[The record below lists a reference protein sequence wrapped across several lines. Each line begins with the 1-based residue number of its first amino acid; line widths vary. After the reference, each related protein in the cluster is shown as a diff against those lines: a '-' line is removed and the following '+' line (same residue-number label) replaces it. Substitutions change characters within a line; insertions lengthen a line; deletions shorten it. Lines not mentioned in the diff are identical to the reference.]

1 MRRNVFFLAML
12 MMVSLA
18 CSSASAKSRRDDMHK
33 GYSGDRREMRMRMD
47 KGGRMHMD
55 APRAK
60 GYRPSYVGSAI
71 IHVGTKGE
79 ASLDFGSG

>member
-1 MRRNVFFLAML
+1 MRRNVFFLVML

-47 KGGRMHMD
+47 KPKSVIRKNFLSFLMT
-55 APRAK
+55 
-60 GYRPSYVGSAI
+60 AI
-71 IHVGTKGE
+71 RKL
-79 ASLDFGSG
+79 ALYKLDL